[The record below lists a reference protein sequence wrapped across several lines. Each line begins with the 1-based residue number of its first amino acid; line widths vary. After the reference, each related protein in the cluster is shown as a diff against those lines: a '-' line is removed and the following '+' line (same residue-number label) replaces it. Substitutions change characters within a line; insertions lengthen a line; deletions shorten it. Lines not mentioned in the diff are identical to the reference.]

1 MRGCA
6 RIARLLGAVTLLAL
20 VLLSGGAWAAGKS
33 HAPARPAGLPDAKVL
48 DELAQDMT
56 RFADEVKGYRTAAN
70 GIIKR
75 TYADK
80 INAIRAKYE
89 PHDCRQ

>member
-6 RIARLLGAVTLLAL
+6 RIARLLGAVILLAL
-20 VLLSGGAWAAGKS
+20 VPLSGGARAAGKS
-33 HAPARPAGLPDAKVL
+33 HVPVRPAGLPDPKVL

-80 INAIRAKYE
+80 LNAIRGQVRAA
-89 PHDCRQ
+89 DCRQ